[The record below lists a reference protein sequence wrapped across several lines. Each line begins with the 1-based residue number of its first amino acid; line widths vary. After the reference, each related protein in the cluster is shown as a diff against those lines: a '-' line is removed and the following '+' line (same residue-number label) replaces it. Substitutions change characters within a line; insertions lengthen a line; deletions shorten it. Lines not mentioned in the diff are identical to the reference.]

1 MSAPPAERGVFLP
14 RQREPSTLKTSR
26 GHVRTHRHNRL
37 APEEARQQTHR
48 TTRARRRGRAAAA
61 DAVTAAALE
70 IVSVMV
76 WSTPMA
82 AHPGYSGVTVA
93 SSSPRMCDRGILASP
108 VSETVKIMP
117 RGVVPEVDRLVE
129 VLEALVDVAAM
140 AAGISPPPIP
150 AATPGSVSTPSSA
163 TPACKVRWGAGP
175 VGGGS
180 ALAVPAF
187 PAVPLGPADDSHAGV
202 LVHVPSSDESF
213 GEGKVNIAVELE
225 ALQNG
230 IAARRAA
237 KTTLRRKATKA
248 RAMLASDK
256 RRRSLESGLSAV
268 MAENQAED
276 SVKEKAGCPAVA
288 VTPGRA
294 QSWTTDIFRPACLLR
309 SPVRP
314 RWSDCRPSTP
324 GRRPGADPAGIQPR
338 RGAPP
343 S

>member
-1 MSAPPAERGVFLP
+1 MWPRTLPMVRSFLSVITRRCRSFSVHHCSPVPAPIQALARSTAGGVGGRAPRAPPPAAG
-14 RQREPSTLKTSR
+14 
-26 GHVRTHRHNRL
+26 
-37 APEEARQQTHR
+37 
-48 TTRARRRGRAAAA
+48 RRRFAGF
-61 DAVTAAALE
+61 V
-70 IVSVMV
+70 
-76 WSTPMA
+76 
-82 AHPGYSGVTVA
+82 
-93 SSSPRMCDRGILASP
+93 PRFCP
-108 VSETVKIMP
+108 VST
-117 RGVVPEVDRLVE
+117 RFYGLLSAGAFRLSSWRFRS
-129 VLEALVDVAAM
+129 VLRPGAM

-230 IAARRAA
+230 IAPRRAA
-237 KTTLRRKATKA
+237 ETTLRRMATKA

-256 RRRSLESGLSAV
+256 RRRSLESGLSTV

-294 QSWTTDIFRPACLLR
+294 QSWTTDLFRPACLLR